1 MSRIRIKNFG
11 PIKNG
16 FDKNDGFIDLRQVTI
31 FIGNQGSG
39 KSSVAKLIS
48 IMSWLEKTLY
58 IGELTEKD
66 ATNRNRFVNNYCNYH
81 NLKDYFLEDT
91 EIDYNGTIYNINFNN
106 RKLNISSAIDGG
118 EAKYVVP
125 KIMYVP
131 AERNFLSAVKQPE
144 KLKGLPQSLY
154 DFWIELERSQ
164 RDLSKNLTLPV
175 GNVAFQ
181 FDKLNKTSNI
191 IGNDYKIK
199 LSEAS
204 SGFQSLI
211 PLFLVSRDLALSIGK
226 EKDTSRSELSSE
238 KQKRLKS
245 EIEKILSNDH
255 LSDDLKHAALEL
267 LPAKYRNGCFI
278 NVAEE
283 IEQNLFPESQRD
295 IFYKLI
301 EFANFTKGNQLILT
315 THSPYII
322 NYLTLAI
329 KANSVWQKVK
339 DSSNHDALEQRLK
352 KIVPELSCVPASD
365 AVVYELREGGIK
377 ELPTY
382 NGLPSDDNYL
392 NSSLAETNDSFGDLI
407 EIEEEAQWV

>member
-1 MSRIRIKNFG
+1 MALLNCCEKVRIVVI
-11 PIKNG
+11 
-16 FDKNDGFIDLRQVTI
+16 T
-31 FIGNQGSG
+31 S
-39 KSSVAKLIS
+39 
-48 IMSWLEKTLY
+48 Y
-58 IGELTEKD
+58 
-66 ATNRNRFVNNYCNYH
+66 NRFVNNYCNYH
-81 NLKDYFLEDT
+81 NLKNYFLTDT
-91 EIDYNGTIYNINFNN
+91 EIDYKGTVYNISFNKG
-106 RKLNISSAIDGG
+106 KLNISTATDGE

-175 GNVAFQ
+175 SNVEFQ

-204 SGFQSLI
+204 SGFQSLV
-211 PLFLVSRDLALSIGK
+211 PLFLVSRDLALSISK

-238 KQKRLKS
+238 KQKKLKS

-255 LSDDLKHAALEL
+255 LSDELKQAALEL
-267 LPAKYRNGCFI
+267 LPAKYRNECFI

-329 KANSVWQKVK
+329 KGSSVWQKIK
-339 DSSNHDALEQRLK
+339 DSSNHDGLEEKLE
-352 KIVPELSCVPASD
+352 KIISESSCVSTDD
-365 AVVYELREGGIK
+365 AIVYELTKEGQIK

-392 NSSLAETNDSFGDLI
+392 NISLAETNESFSDLL
-407 EIEEEAQWV
+407 EIEGEA